1 VIVTPAIAKTPIDT
15 TDIYMTHSEAIF
27 LSPKCFHLDN
37 IVISTSIDKSILRE
51 LHKHIHFSTIILSSK
66 NLFILTNKVFSNKKK
81 IEIIFFGIK
90 NCLATL
96 SSYFIMTFYS
106 FLINNKGLSK

>member
-1 VIVTPAIAKTPIDT
+1 LNVIVTPAIAKTPIAT

-51 LHKHIHFSTIILSSK
+51 SHKNMHFSIIILSSK
-66 NLFILTNKVFSNKKK
+66 NLFILTNKVFFNEESYKRKK
-81 IEIIFFGIK
+81 IK
-90 NCLATL
+90 PV
-96 SSYFIMTFYS
+96 
-106 FLINNKGLSK
+106 KV